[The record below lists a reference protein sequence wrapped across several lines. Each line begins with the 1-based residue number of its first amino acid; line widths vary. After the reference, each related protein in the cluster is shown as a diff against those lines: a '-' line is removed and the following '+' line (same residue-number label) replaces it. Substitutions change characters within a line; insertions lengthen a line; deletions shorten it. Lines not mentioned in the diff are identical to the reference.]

1 MRQFILLASLL
12 AILLCAPGCENATY
26 PREKLAEAVKEMC
39 REEYKIE
46 VDVAIENNTLAIYLP
61 VVNLFDLTLNLSENA
76 QKEIQNVLF
85 GATRAALSTDA
96 NIQFYCLIAQDVRM
110 PEIQLVVI
118 KYVDDIKRAYLSDIS
133 RGDYFKRTLIDINEN
148 PQAKKEQS
156 IAQVFEKI
164 KLNKEMQDKVMED
177 FFRAPP
183 SSLEGIGYWQN
194 EFYIKNITLEEF
206 LAQQIA
212 TRVKGRFREEEA
224 LKKYTIRSVTGKFV
238 SENGTNFFLVNFT
251 SDSLLFVVDPEERKA
266 AVNEMFEGI
275 FQEASDVI
283 YSYKFQDFDFLKIA
297 ENNFK
302 DELMVSKDD
311 IYLFKKRK
319 LDIGNILS
327 GIR

>member
-1 MRQFILLASLL
+1 MLHAL
-12 AILLCAPGCENATY
+12 GCENATY
-26 PREKLAEAVKEMC
+26 PREKLAESVKEMC
-39 REEYKIE
+39 YEEYGIE
-46 VDVAIENNTLAIYLP
+46 VDVAIKDNTLAIYLP

-96 NIQFYCLIAQDVRM
+96 DIQFYCLIAQDVRL
-110 PEIQLVVI
+110 PEIQLIVI

-156 IAQVFEKI
+156 IAQVFDKI
-164 KLNKEMQDKVMED
+164 KLNKKMQDKVMED

-212 TRVKGRFREEEA
+212 SRVKIRFREKET
-224 LKKYTIRSVTGKFV
+224 LKKYAIRSVSGKFV
-238 SENGTNFFLVNFT
+238 SENDTNFFLVNFT
-251 SDSLLFVVDPEERKA
+251 SDTLLFVVNPEERKA
-266 AVNEMFEGI
+266 AVSEIFESI
-275 FQEASDVI
+275 FEEASDVI
-283 YSYKFQDFDFLKIA
+283 YSYKFENFNFLKIL
-297 ENNFK
+297 ESNFQ
-302 DELMVSKDD
+302 DELITSKDD
-311 IYLFKKRK
+311 IYLFKKQK
-319 LDIGNILS
+319 LNIENILS